1 MNIAGIAQQRVLRQ
15 SEPGAP
21 SGTGGSGL
29 TSREATQ
36 QALRQATEEFEA
48 VFLNQMIAAMRST
61 VGEGSLIQKSAGEK
75 IFEGM
80 LDEEW
85 SQKLAG
91 RHGSRGLAHVLY
103 QQLSR
108 QMGLEDG
115 ASPEHEGTAP
125 PAALKEQTMARLQRL
140 LSSEA
145 LQSATTSPLLLL
157 PNMGS
162 PLTGQK

>member
-1 MNIAGIAQQRVLRQ
+1 MNLAGIAQQRVIRQ
-15 SEPGAP
+15 TGLEAP
-21 SGTGGSGL
+21 SDTGEGGAS
-29 TSREATQ
+29 TREATQ
-36 QALRQATEEFEA
+36 RALKKATTDFEA

-61 VGEGSLIQKSAGEK
+61 VGDGSLIQKSNAEK

-85 SQKLAG
+85 SRKLAG
-91 RHGSRGLAHVLY
+91 RHGSRGLAAVLY

-108 QMGLEDG
+108 QMGLEDD
-115 ASPEHEGTAP
+115 ASPVHEGTP
-125 PAALKEQTMARLQRL
+125 PAVLDEQAVARLQQA
-140 LSSEA
+140 LSGEA
-145 LQSATTSPLLLL
+145 MQSSTTSPLFLL